1 MGYLGIGRPNRK
13 NRKNST
19 EVAKIPKLP
28 TCAQKLYLY
37 QHALI
42 DKFRATK
49 SSDGFSTMQTVR
61 PHRFFPK
68 NIKSPHLFF
77 DSIIMTVAP
86 SVCTLFLERK

>member
-19 EVAKIPKLP
+19 EVTKIPKLP

-42 DKFRATK
+42 NKFRATK
-49 SSDGFSTMQTVR
+49 SINGFSTMQTCG
-61 PHRFFPK
+61 PTASFLK
-68 NIKSPHLFF
+68 ISKSP
-77 DSIIMTVAP
+77 TY
-86 SVCTLFLERK
+86 FLIVSS